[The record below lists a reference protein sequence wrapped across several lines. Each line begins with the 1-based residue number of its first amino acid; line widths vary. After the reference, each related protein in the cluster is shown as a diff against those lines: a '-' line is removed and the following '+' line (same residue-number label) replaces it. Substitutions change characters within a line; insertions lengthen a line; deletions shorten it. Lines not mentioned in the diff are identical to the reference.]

1 MLNLWQVIL
10 DFGMM
15 VLIWIIQLIVYPSF
29 KDFEESN
36 LIRWHQ
42 TYTKRI
48 SVIVGP
54 LMIAQMAVYLY
65 GSITRPSAERIVGL
79 GLLIALW
86 LITFAVFV
94 PLHNRI
100 NKGSMLGPTL
110 DRLVKAN
117 WVRTVLWTFVFVL
130 SYLAFDK
137 S

>member
-1 MLNLWQVIL
+1 MLNLWQLIL

-29 KDFEESN
+29 KHFERPN
-36 LIRWHQ
+36 LIRWHKA
-42 TYTKRI
+42 YTKRI

-54 LMIAQMAVYLY
+54 LMIAQMAVCLY
-65 GSITRPSAERIVGL
+65 GGITHPSAERIVGL
-79 GLLIALW
+79 VLLVVLW
-86 LITFAVFV
+86 LITFALFV

-117 WVRTVLWTFVFVL
+117 WVRTVLWTFVFIL
-130 SYLAFDK
+130 SYLAFN
-137 S
+137 